1 MDAEVVTQLMVTQQ
15 LLRED
20 IVKDAFSNY
29 QTNCLI
35 LHQLRKMDI
44 HTLVSFGELLQQTT
58 DSHKHIGKMLIEGKK
73 LRS

>member
-20 IVKDAFSNY
+20 IVKHAFSNY
-29 QTNCLI
+29 QKNCLI

-44 HTLVSFGELLQQTT
+44 QTLVSFSELLQTT
-58 DSHKHIGKMLIEGKK
+58 DSHKHIGKMLTEGKK
-73 LRS
+73 LHI